1 MFCIGAP
8 NVPRGGGARAAL
20 TQTSRNRLTGQLCL
34 RALSLVLLAL
44 AAMALS
50 AACGGDVERDAATP
64 APSAP
69 TVVDRIVY
77 VGDDGNVYTVKADG
91 TQREQITRIN
101 SGPVASLAVAGLA
114 QAPEPPSTT
123 AFFAWPTWS
132 PDGTKV
138 ATSRVVVEGSP
149 EDRVDLRVIDLA
161 TGSETVVF
169 GNNPAN
175 VGFVAQG
182 APHYPYWHPAGAHI
196 AFLASGAA
204 GLTLYTAD
212 ASKAGGA
219 AEVISGAPLYF
230 VWSPVGDA
238 ALLNARGGIY
248 AAGWSDRLE
257 LAELPLTG
265 AGFRAPGLSHD
276 GRRMAF
282 AGPSAPGGHALQTAN
297 AKGADPVPL
306 IEIEE
311 LTAFLWSLTGP
322 LLAHSNGLVPGL
334 TLFEG
339 FTVRNPATGETPLV
353 VSEPTLAFV
362 WSPDGSRL
370 AYAALDEGQEWLV
383 WKVAALDGSR
393 PRELVRFLPTPEMF
407 IWLSFFDQ
415 YAHSH
420 AVWSPDSSSLV
431 FSGRIPE
438 PGGAGPSREQVIV
451 LDAGGIAPPRAIAD
465 GTAAFWS
472 WR

>member
-8 NVPRGGGARAAL
+8 NVPRDGGVRSGL
-20 TQTSRNRLTGQLCL
+20 PQTSGERPTRSSFARVLFV
-34 RALSLVLLAL
+34 ALFAL
-44 AAMALS
+44 AAMAAA
-50 AACGGDVERDAATP
+50 AACGDAEHVADPP

-69 TVVDRIVY
+69 PTVDRIVY
-77 VGDDGNVYTVKADG
+77 IGDDGNVYTVKGDG

-101 SGPVASLAVAGLA
+101 SGPVASLAVAGLP
-114 QAPEPPSTT
+114 QVLTSYY
-123 AFFAWPTWS
+123 AWPTWS

-138 ATSRVVVEGSP
+138 AASRVVVEGSP

-175 VGFVAQG
+175 AGFVAQG
-182 APHYPYWHPAGAHI
+182 APHYPYWHPASGHL

-230 VWSPVGDA
+230 VWSPTGDS
-238 ALLNARGGIY
+238 ALLNARRGIF
-248 AAGWSDRLE
+248 AAAWNDRLE
-257 LAELPLTG
+257 LTELPLTG

-282 AGPSAPGGHALQTAN
+282 AGPAGSGGHALQTAN
-297 AKGADPVPL
+297 ADGTAPAPL
-306 IEIEE
+306 ANVEE
-311 LTAFLWSLTGP
+311 STAFLWSPTGP

-339 FTVRNPATGETPLV
+339 FTVRDPATGETPLV

-370 AYAALDEGQEWLV
+370 AYAALDESQEWLV

-420 AVWSPDSSSLV
+420 AVWSPDSSQLV

-438 PGGAGPSREQVIV
+438 PGGAVPSRDQVIV
-451 LDAGGIAPPRAIAD
+451 LDVEGIAAPRAVAE